1 MLIREIN
8 PKRNQPWLYIGRADT
23 EAEAPILWPPDVKR
37 WLTGKDP
44 DTGKDWGQE
53 KWTRRLVG
61 ITDSVDMSLSKLW
74 ETAKD
79 GEPWHAAVHGV
90 TKSQTLSNWITTIQS
105 PIFPLKSPFLSLS
118 KTLSQIALKT
128 HLVFFFS
135 LLFKFLFTF
144 IWVCWVGLW
153 HEGLVALRNIG
164 S

>member
-8 PKRNQPWLYIGRADT
+8 LKRNQPWLYIGRADT

-37 WLTGKDP
+37 WFIGKDP

-74 ETAKD
+74 EIAKD
-79 GEPWHAAVHGV
+79 GEAWHAAVHGV
-90 TKSQTLSNWITTIQS
+90 TKSQTLSNLNNNNSISYLPTKITFSQPVEDS
-105 PIFPLKSPFLSLS
+105 
-118 KTLSQIALKT
+118 SQIALKT